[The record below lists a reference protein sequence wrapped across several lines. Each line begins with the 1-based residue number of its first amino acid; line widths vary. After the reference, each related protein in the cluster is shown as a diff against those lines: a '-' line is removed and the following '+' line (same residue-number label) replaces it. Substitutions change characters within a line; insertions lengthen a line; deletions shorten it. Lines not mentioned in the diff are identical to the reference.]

1 MAENTDVL
9 ISVPNGNQNKTE
21 LLQHESN
28 STLGKAVLTIDAD
41 TRSLHTVNPWLYGKF
56 CEHLGANIYHG
67 MEAQILFNC
76 TFGKWRFS
84 VDNHPDGG
92 VYEASDRESIE
103 RRIQARAAR
112 MDWPDADPV
121 IDAYF
126 DGGAYGWFRVGTK
139 EEVQLSPD
147 VAPSYTEFEISN
159 RAQRVEVLRDSG
171 GIGQWTYLPLHR
183 TSGFEFRIVGRAVEP
198 TVVQLSLTPVNDI
211 GDATRATIQ
220 LGRDWETFTGRL
232 ELPADAQP
240 DGLYQFAITADAPAH
255 FILERVLLYP
265 DDHIGG
271 ADPDVIRLLK
281 ESRLPL
287 LRWPGGNFCSG
298 YRWRL
303 GVGEVDAR
311 PTVPNP
317 AWEGLEFNLF
327 GTDEFIAFCRA
338 VGCEPLICVNAGDGT
353 PGEAAAW
360 VEYCNGSPDTPM
372 GRLRA
377 ENGHPEPYNVKY
389 WEIGNE
395 IYGRW
400 QVTWTTP
407 EGNVDRYRRF
417 REAMLSADSSIK
429 LLGCGLGGRPNSEW
443 NDRLIDAAGDTL
455 RCITDHILTGGSV
468 DADTEPVELYH
479 AFMGYAAELE
489 RRYVTLRERMRA
501 AGIDNPRLAITEL
514 QLFAHFRGEARPDGK
529 LSPQTLPRPD
539 TIAEALYHATIVNT
553 CIRLGNFVE
562 MLTHSATVNHG
573 GGLRK
578 ERERVYPNPIHYG
591 HAMGAALAGGTPVAM
606 RLACETFSTEHNFG
620 HIPPLDNITV
630 LDAMA
635 VISPNDDL
643 VLMLVHRGAT
653 CGAIDLTVSL
663 EGFLAQNE
671 AMLVTL
677 KGETWHDRN
686 TLENPN
692 RIAPSHSRADVVNGN
707 LLKLTVLPF
716 SLTHVTLKKS

>member
-1 MAENTDVL
+1 MTENIGL
-9 ISVPNGNQNKTE
+9 F
-21 LLQHESN
+21 QHESN
-28 STLGKAVLTIDAD
+28 NTSGKAVLAIDAD

-76 TFGKWRFS
+76 IFGKWRFS

-92 VYEASDRESIE
+92 VCEASDRESIE

-139 EEVQLSPD
+139 EYVQLSPD

-159 RAQRVEVLRDSG
+159 RAQRVEVLGDSG

-183 TSGFEFRIVGRAVEP
+183 THGFEFRIVGRAVEP
-198 TVVQLSLTPVNDI
+198 TVVRLSLAPVN
-211 GDATRATIQ
+211 GDRNVTCATIQ
-220 LGRDWETFTGRL
+220 LGRDWKTFTGHL

-240 DGLYQFAITADAPAH
+240 DALYQFTITADAPTH
-255 FILERVLLYP
+255 FIFERVLLYP
-265 DDHIGG
+265 EDHIGG

-281 ESRLPL
+281 ESHLPL

-303 GVGEVDAR
+303 GVGEIDTR

-327 GTDEFIAFCRA
+327 GTDEFIAFCRT
-338 VGCEPLICVNAGDGT
+338 VSCEPLICVNAGDGT
-353 PGEAAAW
+353 PAEAAAW
-360 VEYCNGSPDTPM
+360 VEYCNGSPETPM
-372 GRLRA
+372 GRLRT

-429 LLGCGLGGRPNSEW
+429 LLGCGLGGSPNSEW
-443 NDRLIDAAGDTL
+443 NDQLIDAAGDTL

-489 RRYVTLRERMRA
+489 QRYATLRERMQA

-514 QLFAHFRGEARPDGK
+514 QLFARFRGDVRPDGK
-529 LSPQTLPRPD
+529 LSPQILPRPD

-591 HAMGAALAGGTPVAM
+591 HTMGAELAGGTPVAI
-606 RLACETFSTEHNFG
+606 RVNCETFSTEHNFG
-620 HIPPLDNITV
+620 HIPLLENIPV

-653 CGAIDLTVSL
+653 CGVIELTVNL

-671 AMLVTL
+671 AMVVTL
-677 KGETWHDRN
+677 KGESWHDRN
-686 TLENPN
+686 TMENPDN
-692 RIAPSHSRADVVNGN
+692 ITPCYSRADVLNGN
-707 LLKLTVLPF
+707 ILKLTVLPF
-716 SLTHVTLKKS
+716 SLTCVTLKKS